1 MTIKSLDQHLGCA
14 ARKCWSKY
22 TTYNETFYFE
32 LCVGCMLQGLN
43 VGKSKTID
51 LKDDLQ
57 LMVSK
62 SSYELMLEASPGV
75 ILILVQVND

>member
-1 MTIKSLDQHLGCA
+1 
-14 ARKCWSKY
+14 
-22 TTYNETFYFE
+22 
-32 LCVGCMLQGLN
+32 MLQGLN

>member
-1 MTIKSLDQHLGCA
+1 
-14 ARKCWSKY
+14 
-22 TTYNETFYFE
+22 
-32 LCVGCMLQGLN
+32 MLQGLN

-51 LKDDLQ
+51 LKEDLQ

-62 SSYELMLEASPGV
+62 SRYELMLEASPGV